1 MPASTIYDLMPAM
14 TSPFQTIAIIGK
26 YMNPEIREQILT
38 LAQYLTERR
47 IDILIEEATAQQ
59 SEIQGY
65 TTVHIDVLG
74 AHADLAV
81 VVGGDG
87 TMLSVA
93 RALVDY
99 DIPLVG
105 INRGRFG
112 FLTDLI
118 AESMLDGM
126 ASILAGEFNTE
137 QRMLLSAAVM
147 RDGQAIS
154 QGFALNDVVVNKS
167 GLSRLIELEVHIDG
181 QFVHRQRS
189 DGLILA
195 TPTGTTAY
203 SLSAGGP
210 ILHPTLDAIAL
221 VPICPH
227 TLSNRPI
234 AISSASKVEVA
245 VVQAEDAR
253 LHFDGQM
260 QVALQPGDKILAQ
273 RAQKTVALLHPL
285 GHSHYDMLRQKLHWG

>member
-1 MPASTIYDLMPAM
+1 MK
-14 TSPFQTIAIIGK
+14 SPFQTIAIVGK

-38 LAQYLTERR
+38 LARFLSDRN
-47 IDILIEEATAQQ
+47 INILIEEATAQQ
-59 SEIQGY
+59 SDIRSY
-65 TTVHIDVLG
+65 TTVHINAIG
-74 AHADLAV
+74 AQADLAV

-99 DIPLVG
+99 RVPLVG

-112 FLTDLI
+112 FLTDLTSD
-118 AESMLDGM
+118 SMLDGV
-126 ASILAGEFNTE
+126 SKILAGEFNTE
-137 QRMLLSAAVM
+137 QRILLAANIV
-147 RDGQAIS
+147 REGKVIS
-154 QGFALNDVVVNKS
+154 QGYAMNDVVVNKS

-203 SLSAGGP
+203 ALSAGGP

-234 AISSASKVEVA
+234 AINSASKVEVTL
-245 VVQAEDAR
+245 VQAKDAGV
-253 LHFDGQM
+253 HFDGQ
-260 QVALQPGDKILAQ
+260 LQLSLLPGDKVQVQ
-273 RAQKTVALLHPL
+273 RAAKTVALLHPE
-285 GHSHYDMLRQKLHWG
+285 GHSHYDMMREKLRWG

>member
-1 MPASTIYDLMPAM
+1 MK
-14 TSPFQTIAIIGK
+14 SPFQTVAIIGK
-26 YMNPEIREQILT
+26 YMNPEIREQILI
-38 LAQYLTERR
+38 LAHFLGERQA
-47 IDILIEEATAQQ
+47 DILIEEATAQN
-59 SEIQGY
+59 SDIRDFK
-65 TTVHIDVLG
+65 TVRMESIG

-99 DIPLVG
+99 KIPLVG
-105 INRGRFG
+105 VNRGRFG
-112 FLTDLI
+112 FLTDLS
-118 AESMLDGM
+118 AESMLDGIGKIM
-126 ASILAGEFNTE
+126 AGECHTE
-137 QRMLLSAAVM
+137 QRILLSAILL
-147 RDGQAIS
+147 RDGQNIS
-154 QGFALNDVVVNKS
+154 RGLALNDVVINKS

-189 DGLILA
+189 DGLILS

-234 AISSASKVEVA
+234 AVSSASKVEVT

-253 LHFDGQM
+253 VHFDGQ
-260 QVALQPGDKILAQ
+260 QQFSLQPGDKILVQ
-273 RAQKTVALLHPL
+273 RAEKTVSLLHPL
-285 GHSHYDMLRQKLHWG
+285 GHSHYDMLRGKLGWG

>member
-1 MPASTIYDLMPAM
+1 MK
-14 TSPFQTIAIIGK
+14 SPFQTVAIIGK
-26 YMNPEIREQILT
+26 YMNPETREQILT
-38 LAQYLTERR
+38 LARFLADRQ
-47 IDILIEEATAQQ
+47 IGILIEEVTAQQ
-59 SEIQGY
+59 SDLGDY
-65 TTVHIDVLG
+65 TTVHINAIG

-93 RALVDY
+93 RSLIDY
-99 DIPLVG
+99 QIPLVG
-105 INRGRFG
+105 VNRGRFG
-112 FLTDLI
+112 FLTDLS
-118 AESMLDGM
+118 ADSMLDGM
-126 ASILAGEFNTE
+126 AKILAGEFNTE
-137 QRMLLSAAVM
+137 ERILLSATIL
-147 RDGQAIS
+147 RDGEIVS
-154 QGFALNDVVVNKS
+154 QGHAMNDVVVNKS

-210 ILHPTLDAIAL
+210 ILHPMLDAIAL

-234 AISSASKVEVA
+234 AINSASKVEVTLM
-245 VVQAEDAR
+245 QAENAR
-253 LHFDGQM
+253 VHFDGQLQM
-260 QVALQPGDKILAQ
+260 SLQPGDKILVQ
-273 RAQKTVALLHPL
+273 RAQQTVALLHPL
-285 GHSHYDMLRQKLHWG
+285 GHSHYDMLREKLHWG